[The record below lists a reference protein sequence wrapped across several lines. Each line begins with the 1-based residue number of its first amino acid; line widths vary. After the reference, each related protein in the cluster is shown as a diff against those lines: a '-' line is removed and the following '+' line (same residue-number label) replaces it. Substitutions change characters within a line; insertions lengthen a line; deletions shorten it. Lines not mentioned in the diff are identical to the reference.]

1 MKAFDP
7 WTATFNDA
15 VEASLYDEN
24 ARRKWVAALHIKVKK
39 SHFEQHPIDGVAH
52 CLKAC
57 LSVPQWL
64 SDAFLSMHEKFE
76 NLTVATL
83 DEAFNHTPEKGKSLS
98 NQRLEK
104 QQRMNVQIAFIV
116 AGGSPR
122 TPAGRWDVAEKLGL
136 TEKQVRN
143 LLVKTRSNVK
153 GHKPQKPRKRES
165 DNTPSSFHDPFGL
178 AKKVPRK

>member
-1 MKAFDP
+1 MTAFDP

-24 ARRKWVAALHIKVKK
+24 ARRKWVAALHIKEKK

-57 LSVPQWL
+57 LLVPRWL

-83 DEAFNHTPEKGKSLS
+83 DEAFNHTPEKGMHLS
-98 NQRLEK
+98 TRRVKKQHGLE
-104 QQRMNVQIAFIV
+104 VQIAFSV
-116 AGGSPR
+116 VGGSPR
-122 TPAGRWDVAEKLGL
+122 TPAGRRAVAEKLGL

-143 LLVKTRSNVK
+143 LLVKTRSNVI

-165 DNTPSSFHDPFGL
+165 DNTPSSLHDPFGL
-178 AKKVPRK
+178 TKKVPEK

>member
-15 VEASLYDEN
+15 EEASLYDGE
-24 ARRKWVAALHIKVKK
+24 ARRKWAMALYIKTRK

-57 LSVPQWL
+57 LPVPQWL
-64 SDAFLSMHEKFE
+64 SDAFLSMYEKFE

-83 DEAFNHTPEKGKSLS
+83 DEAFGHTPKKGKSLS

-116 AGGSPR
+116 AGGQAR
-122 TPAGRWDVAEKLGL
+122 TLDGRRKVGEELGL
-136 TEKQVRN
+136 TERQVRD
-143 LLVKTRSNVK
+143 LLVKTRLNVK
-153 GHKPQKPRKRES
+153 GHKPYRLKS
-165 DNTPSSFHDPFGL
+165 DNTQGNANNPFGL
-178 AKKVPRK
+178 AKKVPKK